1 MDFFFNLI
9 GKVTTVDVALPLWH
23 ILLLVFIST
32 LFMLMGRFRF
42 VIITLY
48 SFSFIWIFVKNEDA
62 ISKVLTSQP
71 QFTFG
76 FILSG
81 AILIGLAIWSFFIE
95 GD

>member
-1 MDFFFNLI
+1 MSFIMGIAD
-9 GKVTTVDVALPLWH
+9 KVSGIDLTIPLWH
-23 ILLLVFIST
+23 LIILLFITT

-42 VIITLY
+42 VVIVLY
-48 SFSFIWIFVKNEDA
+48 IFSFVWIFVKNESA
-62 ISKVLTSQP
+62 IAGILKTQP

-81 AILIGLAIWSFFIE
+81 ALLIGFGIWSFFIE